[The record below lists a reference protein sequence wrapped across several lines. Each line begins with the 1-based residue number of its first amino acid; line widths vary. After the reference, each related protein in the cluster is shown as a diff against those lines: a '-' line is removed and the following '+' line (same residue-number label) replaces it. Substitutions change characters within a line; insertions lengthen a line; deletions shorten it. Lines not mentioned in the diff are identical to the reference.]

1 MTHSFLKQWAKVE
14 RILRKQLL
22 FHKWFVIFDSI
33 MVKALLNFD
42 RSLFSTINQT
52 WSNPVFDVL
61 MPFIRNQFFW
71 VPVYL
76 FLLAFMVLNFRKKAG
91 WWVLFFL
98 ATFALTDMISTQ
110 VIKAFIERPRPCADV
125 FTSDTARMLIPCSYS
140 FSFVSSHAANHF
152 GIAMFVFMTL
162 KQISNRSIWL
172 LFVWAF
178 VVCYAQVY
186 VGAHFPFDVLGGAL
200 LGLFI
205 GHRTAIIFNRQFKPL
220 TIH

>member
-1 MTHSFLKQWAKVE
+1 
-14 RILRKQLL
+14 
-22 FHKWFVIFDSI
+22 

-52 WSNPVFDVL
+52 WSNPVFDGL

-76 FLLAFMVLNFRKKAG
+76 FLLAFMLLNFRKKAL

-110 VIKAFIERPRPCADV
+110 VIKAFIERPRPCADA
-125 FTSDTARMLIPCSYS
+125 FTSNSVRMLIPCSYS

-152 GIAMFVFMTL
+152 GIAMFVYMTL

-172 LFVWAF
+172 VFVWAF
-178 VVCYAQVY
+178 AVCYAQVY
-186 VGAHFPFDVLGGAL
+186 VGAHFPFDVLGGAV
-200 LGLFI
+200 LGLLI
-205 GHRTAIIFNRQFKPL
+205 GHRTAFIFNRQFKPL

>member
-14 RILRKQLL
+14 RILLKQVL
-22 FHKWFVIFDSI
+22 FHKWFAIFDSI
-33 MVKALLNFD
+33 MVKALLDFD
-42 RSLFSTINQT
+42 RSLFGIINQK
-52 WSNPVFDVL
+52 WSNPLFDAV

-76 FLLAFMVLNFRKKAG
+76 FLLVFMLLNFRRKAL

-98 ATFALTDMISTQ
+98 ATFALTDLISTQ

-125 FTSDTARMLIPCSYS
+125 FTTDTARMLIPCSYS

-152 GIAMFVFMTL
+152 GISMFAFLTL
-162 KQISNRSIWL
+162 QQTGSRYLWL
-172 LFVWAF
+172 LFLWAF
-178 VVCYAQVY
+178 LVCFAQVY
-186 VGAHFPFDVLGGAL
+186 VGAHFPIDVLGGAL

-205 GHRTAIIFNRQFKPL
+205 GHRTALIFKSQFGPL
-220 TIH
+220 QVN